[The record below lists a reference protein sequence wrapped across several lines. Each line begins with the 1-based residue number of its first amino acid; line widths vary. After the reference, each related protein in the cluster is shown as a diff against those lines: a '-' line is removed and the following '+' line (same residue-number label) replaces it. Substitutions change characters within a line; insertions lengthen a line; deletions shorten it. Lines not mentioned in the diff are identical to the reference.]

1 MTMKTVA
8 AIAFA
13 FMIFALPVHSAES
26 AANVETVTEVSDNIA
41 FLNGRC
47 ARWRNQVVCAF

>member
-1 MTMKTVA
+1 MKTVA